1 MPHSTFRTWV
11 HFLARRRCAYVM
23 LLCIGLLT
31 FVPNLGQHGLWDI
44 DEAHNAECS
53 REMFEA
59 GNLVVPTFNYSLRTD
74 KPAMLYWWI
83 NASYSLFGVSEWS
96 ARLPSVLAGLGS
108 LLLCYEIGR
117 RLFGNVT
124 GLLAGC
130 ILASSF
136 MFSVSSHAVTPD
148 AILIF
153 HVQLIFFWFVL
164 AYDHRDRR
172 YLMLA
177 GLAAGLAMLT
187 KGPVG
192 IVIPGTVV
200 LLFLFWNRG
209 LRFLWSHW
217 TLHAIGGCLLLSLP
231 WYLYVGYETRWDF
244 IKGFFLTHNLSRF
257 NAPMEGHQ
265 GPFFYHLLVI
275 LVAFAPW
282 SIFLGPTVW
291 NSVRAGAV
299 NPHGKP
305 WAYRLLLC
313 WIGVWFVVFSLAAT
327 KLPNYVLPTYPPLA
341 MLTAAFLVRWW
352 KQAEA
357 ARALVTHHS
366 VSTSLRAPSPT
377 APLPQ
382 GERGDKLR
390 PLVPVWLWRTSL
402 FCLIAIG
409 VILLMALPLV
419 AGWIPLSVLADR
431 TIPYVGWLLP
441 LALVPILAGIFTWK
455 RWSHNDIGWGIACLL
470 VGSITLTACLGAF
483 GPLAAD
489 RERASKPLALEL
501 YALIGNRDVR
511 VGMHPH
517 YNRPSMVFYL
527 KREVI
532 RCKTTE
538 EAVATLQA
546 KVPTYMMVP
555 AKSLPALAES
565 LGGRYTVHAERHD
578 FTAGQKVMLISNQVQ
593 AASSSVV
600 PGE

>member
-1 MPHSTFRTWV
+1 MPMSHSSFRTSV
-11 HFLARRRCAYVM
+11 HFLARRRCAW
-23 LLCIGLLT
+23 LLLLLIGFVT
-31 FVPNLGQHGLWDI
+31 FLPNLGAHGLWDI

-153 HVQLIFFWFVL
+153 SVQLVFLWFVL

-172 YLMLA
+172 YLVLA
-177 GLAAGLAMLT
+177 GLAAGMAMLT

-192 IVIPGTVV
+192 IVLPGTVV

-217 TLHAIGGCLLLSLP
+217 TLQAIGWCLLVSIP

-257 NAPMEGHQ
+257 NEPMEGHQ
-265 GPFFYHLLVI
+265 GPFFYHLVVI

-282 SIFLGPTVW
+282 SIFIGPTVW
-291 NSVRAGAV
+291 NSVRQGAV

-357 ARALVTHHS
+357 AKLLAE
-366 VSTSLRAPSPT
+366 STGREGKAPT
-377 APLPQ
+377 EPQ
-382 GERGDKLR
+382 STR
-390 PLVPVWLWRTSL
+390 PLVPTWLWRTSL
-402 FCLIAIG
+402 VCLMSIG
-409 VILLMALPLV
+409 IILLVALPFV

-431 TIPYVGWLLP
+431 TLPYVGWLLP
-441 LALVPILAGIFTWK
+441 LALVPILAGVFTWK
-455 RWSHNDIGWGIACLL
+455 RWSHHDIGWGIASVLI
-470 VGSITLTACLGAF
+470 GSLTLTACLGAF
-483 GPLAAD
+483 GPLMAD

-501 YALIGNRDVR
+501 YDLIGNRDVR

-527 KREVI
+527 KRQVI
-532 RCKTTE
+532 RCKTTQ

-555 AKSLPALAES
+555 AKSLPALAEQ
-565 LGGRYTVHAERHD
+565 LGGRFTVHAERHD
-578 FTAGQKVMLISNQVQ
+578 FTAGQNVVLISNQFQ
-593 AASSSVV
+593 AASMPAVR
-600 PGE
+600 GE